1 MVLKTCSQVS
11 KMARRGVPVTDDLIR
26 KMVIEGFQPDAER
39 LWCEGTWKE
48 FPEERI
54 LQLKFLDNKVADT
67 VTGKELKGS
76 KEECLK
82 LALLDLNG
90 HTVTHGP
97 GSSAKVEILLLED
110 NCDSNEHNMT
120 LEKFE
125 RSIIQTGD
133 KKRPHFSR
141 KSVHIFLKEGVA
153 DLKGIKLGHDKD
165 WIKMCSCRLGARIGQ
180 NLEGTMV
187 HEAWTAPFEIR
198 DKRHIQYEKD
208 PYPYLTSEVW
218 RLTGIGR
225 TGKRRDRLR
234 EKYIETVQDF
244 LFWHHVNPEEL
255 QNTILDV
262 GDGIWKTIVSHA
274 QDCKIDCAKM
284 FCHKSSSEPQR
295 CVIYDCVGKLKGEMI
310 ESQFVG
316 IDNLSADKK
325 DDALKLLRSV
335 LQRASALY
343 DDENEFTYPITSTI
357 GGHGPLGSKER
368 GEVSKPDAQLTPLHT
383 SDNEKHANPSLCD
396 EVWRLDCIWRRG
408 EIDMRLQDNNI
419 CTVEDFLIQHLINP
433 QRLKSIVNSPN
444 ENWQKI
450 VSNARACLSSER
462 LYCYIDPEKKTGIV
476 FNILGHMLRLLPDQ
490 TSAQEE
496 ADADK
501 LLASACQNWGQVKAF
516 DDQNSL
522 QQHLAGL
529 IPYIGGSSSSIHLDT
544 SCHSFDPVMS
554 FLGEAF
560 FAGADEFMRDTFGY
574 EHGLMNGWNAASEVV
589 DGERK
594 GWKILL
600 IVLKFRKRVVL
611 DVSPIRKKSRV
622 G

>member
-433 QRLKSIVNSPN
+433 QRLKS
-444 ENWQKI
+444 
-450 VSNARACLSSER
+450 
-462 LYCYIDPEKKTGIV
+462 
-476 FNILGHMLRLLPDQ
+476 
-490 TSAQEE
+490 

>member
-1 MVLKTCSQVS
+1 MEADKNGGSSEHPNCSYVLTVTRILEEESKHMVLKTCSQVS

-39 LWCEGTWKE
+39 LWCEGTRKE
-48 FPEERI
+48 FPEERS
-54 LQLKFLDNKVADT
+54 LQLKFLVNKVADT
-67 VTGKELKGS
+67 VTGKELKGL
-76 KEECLK
+76 KGECLK
-82 LALLDLNG
+82 LALLDSNG

-110 NCDSNEHNMT
+110 NGGGDESNMT
-120 LEKFE
+120 HEKFE
-125 RSIIQTGD
+125 TSIIQTGD
-133 KKRPHFSR
+133 KKKPHISP
-141 KSVHIFLKEGVA
+141 KSGDIFLKNGVA

-165 WIKMCSCRLGARIGQ
+165 WIKVCSCRLGARIGQ
-180 NLEGTMV
+180 NLEGTTV

-198 DKRHIQYEKD
+198 DKRHKQYEKD

-225 TGKRRDRLR
+225 SGKRRDRLR

-244 LFWHHVNPEEL
+244 LFWYHVNPEEL
-255 QNTILDV
+255 QNTILNV
-262 GDGIWKTIVSHA
+262 GDGRWKTIVSHA
-274 QDCKIDCAKM
+274 QACKIDREKM

-316 IDNLSADKK
+316 IDNMCADKK

-343 DDENEFTYPITSTI
+343 DDENEFTCPT
-357 GGHGPLGSKER
+357 GSKER
-368 GEVSKPDAQLTPLHT
+368 GEVSKPDAQLTPLHN
-383 SDNEKHANPSLCD
+383 SD
-396 EVWRLDCIWRRG
+396 
-408 EIDMRLQDNNI
+408 
-419 CTVEDFLIQHLINP
+419 
-433 QRLKSIVNSPN
+433 
-444 ENWQKI
+444 
-450 VSNARACLSSER
+450 
-462 LYCYIDPEKKTGIV
+462 
-476 FNILGHMLRLLPDQ
+476 ILGDMLRLPPDQ

-544 SCHSFDPVMS
+544 SCHSFDPMMS